1 MVTID
6 DFAKLEFKVG
16 TIISAEEISGSDRLL
31 KLQVD
36 FGPKVVEKT
45 TEASEPEIPNELR
58 DPSATPQDDGSESA
72 EIVRNDDDTVEV
84 TDTVEAIE
92 ENPNEIRQIL
102 SGIKQWYKPED
113 LVGKQFVFITNL
125 APRKMM
131 GLESQGMIM
140 AAEGADRPSPL
151 MPSEKVPNG
160 SKIR

>member
-16 TIISAEEISGSDRLL
+16 TIISAEEIEGSDRLL

-36 FGPKVVEKT
+36 FGPKIIE
-45 TEASEPEIPNELR
+45 ENNESETSSEILH
-58 DPSATPQDDGSESA
+58 DVQDDS
-72 EIVRNDDDTVEV
+72 IEV
-84 TDTVEAIE
+84 TDSITPIE
-92 ENPNEIRQIL
+92 ETPNEIRQIL
-102 SGIKQWYKPED
+102 SGIKQWYKPEE

-140 AAEGADRPSPL
+140 AAEGEEKPIPL
-151 MPSEKVPNG
+151 TVSEKVPNG

>member
-16 TIISAEEISGSDRLL
+16 TIISAEEIDGSDRLL

-36 FGPKVVEKT
+36 FGPKAVEET

-58 DPSATPQDDGSESA
+58 DPSITPQDEGSESA
-72 EIVRNDDDTVEV
+72 EIVRNDDDTVDV
-84 TDTVEAIE
+84 TDTVKAIE

-140 AAEGADRPSPL
+140 AAEGEDRPSPL